1 MTLAAIIPAFAHR
14 SVTSRPHPAAD
25 LLARRYGA
33 DSPLDAEALGPD
45 QWNEVLTG
53 LLSHKS
59 VRAYR
64 DAPLP
69 EGTLETL
76 VAAAQSAPT
85 SSNLQAWSVV
95 AVTDPA
101 RKARF
106 ATWAQNQAHI
116 EQAPL
121 FLVWLA
127 DLSRLDGLAKATVGD
142 ATGLD
147 YLETLIVAITD
158 ATMAAQNAVVAAES
172 LGLGTVYIGA
182 IRNETEAVA
191 AELRLPPKVLPLFG
205 LCVGYADPARPAAV
219 KPRLPQSVVLHH
231 ERYQATGVETA
242 TAAYD
247 AQVRDFYAQQ
257 GIDAPAWSQ
266 TVSARVRG
274 PAVLSGRHRLRQILI
289 DLGFP
294 LL

>member
-1 MTLAAIIPAFAHR
+1 MSVASLVPAFAQRRERTH
-14 SVTSRPHPAAD
+14 HPVAD
-25 LLARRYGA
+25 LLRRRYGSA
-33 DSPLDAEALGPD
+33 VPLEAEALGPD
-45 QWNEVLTG
+45 QWNDLLTG

-64 DAPLP
+64 PDPLP
-69 EGTLETL
+69 QGTLETL

-95 AVTDPA
+95 AVTDPE
-101 RKARF
+101 RKSRF
-106 ATWAQNQAHI
+106 AAWAANQAHI

-127 DLSRLDGLAKATVGD
+127 DLSRLDTLAKTKVGE
-142 ATGLD
+142 AAGLD

-158 ATMAAQNAVVAAES
+158 ATLAAQNAVVAAES

-191 AELRLPPKVLPLFG
+191 RELNLPPKVLPLFG
-205 LCVGYADPARPAAV
+205 LCVGYADPARPTGV

-231 ERYQATGVETA
+231 ERYDATGA
-242 TAAYD
+242 DAAISAYD
-247 AQVRDFYAQQ
+247 GQVRAFYAAQ
-257 GIDAPAWSQ
+257 GIATPDWSE
-266 TVSARVRG
+266 TVTNRVRG
-274 PAVLSGRHRLRQILI
+274 PAALSGRHRLRQTLL
-289 DLGFP
+289 DFGFP
-294 LL
+294 LR

>member
-1 MTLAAIIPAFAHR
+1 MTLAAVAPAFPIR
-14 SVTSRPHPAAD
+14 KERPHPAAE

-33 DSPLDAEALGPD
+33 ASPLDAEALGPD
-45 QWNEVLTG
+45 QWNEILTA
-53 LLSHKS
+53 LLSHRS

-64 DAPLP
+64 PDPLP

-76 VAAAQSAPT
+76 VAAAQSAAT

-95 AVTDPA
+95 AVTDPD

-106 ATWAQNQAHI
+106 AAWAQNQAHI
-116 EQAPL
+116 AQAPL

-127 DLSRLDGLAKATVGD
+127 DLSRLDALATATVGE
-142 ATGLD
+142 AAGLD
-147 YLETLIVAITD
+147 YLETLIVAVTD
-158 ATMAAQNAVVAAES
+158 ATLAAQNAVVAAES

-191 AELRLPPKVLPLFG
+191 RELNLPPKVLPLFG

-231 ERYQATGVETA
+231 ERYDATGA
-242 TAAYD
+242 GAAIAAYD
-247 AQVRDFYAQQ
+247 GEVRAFYADQ
-257 GIDAPAWSQ
+257 GINAPDWSQ

-274 PAVLSGRHRLRQILI
+274 PAALTGRHRLRQTLL
-289 DLGFP
+289 DFGFP
-294 LL
+294 LR